1 MGNLSHGWKQ
11 ILNLKTIKMRIIKSI
26 SLLFLLV
33 GSISVNAQ
41 NDKDQQIINDA
52 EKIKQKMLGMDP
64 GLQNFFDSSSGY
76 AIFPNVGEG
85 SFIVGGA
92 SGNGVVYED
101 DSAIGMADLKK
112 LDIGLQA
119 GGQKVAEVIFFES
132 EEALAKFKDDQFTF
146 SAEAAAV
153 ILEEGVSKNANY
165 SDEVLVF
172 AMPKAGA
179 MVDLSVGGQQF
190 RFVPFQDEIK

>member
-1 MGNLSHGWKQ
+1 
-11 ILNLKTIKMRIIKSI
+11 
-26 SLLFLLV
+26 
-33 GSISVNAQ
+33 
-41 NDKDQQIINDA
+41 
-52 EKIKQKMLGMDP
+52 
-64 GLQNFFDSSSGY
+64 
-76 AIFPNVGEG
+76 
-85 SFIVGGA
+85 
-92 SGNGVVYED
+92 
-101 DSAIGMADLKK
+101 MADLKK